1 MSAFLASADCLN
13 ALATYWER
21 KASQPRSHRTAEGE
35 LLRAVMW
42 TAQAHG
48 RPYDPIAHNGTTE
61 RLLKATKGNALRA
74 VFGVLLDEN
83 IRSLNARYPDDNGET
98 TDRDWI
104 SIMGT
109 LREPDYVGRSIPAVD
124 RWIQGRETGHLV
136 GLLQGYEYQACES
149 SDWEQS
155 LAFMLCRQIRAYL
168 LEDLS
173 RRDAGDERGW
183 ADWTAPEDPR
193 PVRMAHAIH
202 RHR

>member
-21 KASQPRSHRTAEGE
+21 KASQPRSHRTPEGE
-35 LLRAVMW
+35 IHRAVMW

-48 RPYDPIAHNGTTE
+48 RPYDPVAHQGTTE
-61 RLLKATKGNALRA
+61 RLLKATRGNALRA
-74 VFGVLLDEN
+74 VFGILLDEN
-83 IRSLNARYPDDNGET
+83 VRSLNARYPGDD
-98 TDRDWI
+98 DI
-104 SIMGT
+104 SGHG
-109 LREPDYVGRSIPAVD
+109 PDYVGRSIPAVD

-173 RRDAGDERGW
+173 RRDAGEERGW

-193 PVRMAHAIH
+193 AVRMADAIH